1 MNKKGDVWV
10 SAVLYIALGMV
21 LITLILSAGLPLI
34 EKMRD
39 KNTIVQTKNLLF
51 NLNAN
56 IESVANEGAGSRR
69 YISPVVISSGA
80 LSIDNTNDL
89 IIWKMTTKNPMMQW
103 NSMDK
108 ITSPPSCVEKV
119 NSYNCPNLETF
130 KEGALNMWMV
140 ETPVEGENEIYL
152 ELKYGS
158 VDITYGGVSPDC
170 VTAPSLTGSYSFSI
184 ENRGVPAGLP
194 IVNICAT

>member
-1 MNKKGDVWV
+1 MNQKGDVWV

-56 IESVANEGAGSRR
+56 IETVANEGAGSRR

-80 LSIDNTNDL
+80 LSIDNTNERVL
-89 IIWKMTTKNPMMQW
+89 WKMTTKNLMMEPNPM
-103 NSMDK
+103 NTASGNLK
-108 ITSPPSCVEKV
+108 I
-119 NSYNCPNLETF
+119 F
-130 KEGALNMWMV
+130 KEGSLNMWMV
-140 ETPVEGENEIYL
+140 ETAVEGEYEIYL
-152 ELKYGS
+152 ELKYGNL
-158 VDITYGGVSPDC
+158 DITYGGVSADC
-170 VTAPSLTGSYSFSI
+170 ITAPSLTGSYSFSI